1 MLSDKKGKNDLDNI
15 NKKMVNLEYIAIDS
29 FRPDIEKI
37 NN

>member
-1 MLSDKKGKNDLDNI
+1 MLSDKKGKNDLDNT
-15 NKKMVNLEYIAIDS
+15 NKKMANFKDIAIDS